1 MDLESKYCY
10 FYHSWGFVPYLTFLH
25 LILIF
30 SCTLIFVLYPF
41 LVILS
46 LFFFLIVA
54 ILATLL
60 INVRVVTIENRMRS
74 NLELLPVINVK
85 SRPRYISALK
95 KSRLR
100 YISAQKISTLF
111 WCTEWA
117 SWNRQIIFRFA
128 SIHGR
133 ACLNRWKEH
142 PYIVLQYTPKS
153 TQKFIF
159 SFIFFFFLFFFFL
172 FFFFFLIVFDK

>member
-1 MDLESKYCY
+1 MVKSAENWINRNYS
-10 FYHSWGFVPYLTFLH
+10 
-25 LILIF
+25 
-30 SCTLIFVLYPF
+30 
-41 LVILS
+41 
-46 LFFFLIVA
+46 A

-111 WCTEWA
+111 
-117 SWNRQIIFRFA
+117 
-128 SIHGR
+128 
-133 ACLNRWKEH
+133 
-142 PYIVLQYTPKS
+142 
-153 TQKFIF
+153 
-159 SFIFFFFLFFFFL
+159 
-172 FFFFFLIVFDK
+172 